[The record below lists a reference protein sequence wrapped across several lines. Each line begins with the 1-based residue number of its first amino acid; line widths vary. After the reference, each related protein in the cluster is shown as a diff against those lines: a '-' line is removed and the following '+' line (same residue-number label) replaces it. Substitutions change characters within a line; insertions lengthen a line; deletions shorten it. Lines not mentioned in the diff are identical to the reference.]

1 MKRKQRGWRPIA
13 VIGALGLGACFAAFS
28 DEGMWTFDNPPVKQL
43 KEKYNFVP
51 TQAWLD
57 HVRLASARLNDGGS
71 GAFVSPHG
79 LLLTNHHV
87 ARGQLQ
93 KDSTAAHD
101 YIKNGFYARTENEE
115 MKAPDLEVDVLVS
128 MENVTNQVV
137 SAVRQAKGEQE
148 EFAAR
153 KAVIAKIERDS
164 LEKTH
169 LRSDVVT
176 LYQGGEYWLYRCK
189 KYTDVRIV
197 FAPEQQ
203 IAYFGGD
210 FDNFTYP
217 RYDVDIAFFR
227 VYENGKPIETKDY
240 FKWNSKGAAN
250 NELVFVS
257 GNPGDS
263 DRLDTMSQILMQRD
277 VDLPLDLTVLK
288 SRIAVLEKYSAM
300 GPEQSRQ
307 AGSLIFDLA
316 NSLKAIDGM
325 EKGLLEKN
333 LIAKKQR
340 EEDDF
345 KSKVMSDP
353 KLEPYSQAWETIAN
367 ALTKARTRAKE
378 HTFRHLSSKLASLAT
393 TIVDYV
399 AEIKK
404 PDGERLPGFH
414 ISQLDSL
421 KFELYSPSPIYP
433 AMEEARLAGS
443 LTLSREQLGRD
454 DPFIKTV
461 LDGSSPDEVAKELVE
476 NTKLADP
483 EFRKKL
489 IEGGQNAVDQSTDS
503 MIKMARAL
511 DPMNRE
517 MIKWF
522 EDNVE
527 SVVQQAGEQL
537 GKARF
542 AVYGKS
548 TYPDATFTLRLSYGT
563 MKGYPMNGTKAPY
576 KTTLYG
582 LYDRAASFDY
592 EAPFNLPDRYKTG
605 RQKLDLTT
613 PMNFVTTDDILGG
626 NSGSPV
632 INRAGEIVGVIFDG
646 NIESLAGDYVY
657 EEEVNRAVAVHT
669 AVIIETLRNLFGA
682 GKLADEIEGKE

>member
-1 MKRKQRGWRPIA
+1 MKHTGRGSIA
-13 VIGALGLGACFAAFS
+13 VLVALGLCACFVALS
-28 DEGMWTFDNPPVKQL
+28 DEGMWTFDNPPLKQL
-43 KEKYNFVP
+43 REKYNFVP

-57 HVRLASARLNDGGS
+57 HVRLASARLSDGGS

-87 ARGQLQ
+87 ARDQLQ

-101 YIKNGFYARTENEE
+101 YIKNGFYAQTEDEE
-115 MKAPDLEVDVLVS
+115 LKAPDLEVDVLVS
-128 MENVTNQVV
+128 MENVTSQIVAAV
-137 SAVRQAKGEQE
+137 SKTQGEQGQ
-148 EFAAR
+148 FAAR
-153 KAVIAKIERDS
+153 KAEIAKIEQES
-164 LEKTH
+164 LKKTG

-176 LYQGGEYWLYRCK
+176 LYQGGEYWLYRYK

-240 FKWNSKGAAN
+240 LKWNSKGALN
-250 NELVFVS
+250 NELVFTS

-263 DRLDTMSQILMQRD
+263 DRLDTMSQLLVQRD
-277 VDLPLDLTVLK
+277 TELPLELTILK
-288 SRIAVLEKYSAM
+288 SRIAVLDRYSAQ
-300 GPEQSRQ
+300 GSEQARE
-307 AGSLIFDLA
+307 ADSLIFDLA

-325 EKGLLEKN
+325 HKGLLDKD

-345 KSKVMSDP
+345 KSKVMSDASL
-353 KLEPYSQAWETIAN
+353 KSYRNAWDIIAN
-367 ALTKARTRAKE
+367 AEAKAQTRVKQE
-378 HTFRHLSSKLASLAT
+378 SFRRLSSTLAQLAT

-414 ISQLDSL
+414 VSQLDSL
-421 KFELYSPSPIYP
+421 KLELYSPAPIYP
-433 AMEEARLAGS
+433 AMEEARLAGA
-443 LTLSREQLGRD
+443 LMLSREQLGPD
-454 DPFIKTV
+454 DAFIKTV
-461 LDGSSPDEVAKELVE
+461 LDGQSPEEVAKNLVE
-476 NTKLADP
+476 NTKLANP

-489 IEGGQNAVDQSTDS
+489 VEGGQPAVDESTDA
-503 MIKMARAL
+503 MIVMARKL
-511 DPMNRE
+511 DPMRRE
-517 MIKWF
+517 MIKWL

-527 SVVQQAGEQL
+527 SVLQRAGEQL

-548 TYPDATFTLRLSYGT
+548 VYPDATFTLRLSYGT
-563 MKGYPMNGTKAPY
+563 VKGYPMNGTKAPS

-592 EAPFNLPDRYKTG
+592 ESPFELPERYKTS
-605 RQKLDLTT
+605 REKLDLST

-632 INRAGEIVGVIFDG
+632 INRNGEIVGVIFDG

-657 EEEVNRAVAVHT
+657 QEEVNRAVAVHP

-682 GKLADEIEGKE
+682 GKLADEIEGKQ

>member
-1 MKRKQRGWRPIA
+1 MRPIV
-13 VIGALGLGACFAAFS
+13 VIVALGLGACFAALS
-28 DEGMWTFDNPPVKQL
+28 DEGMWTFDNPPLKQL
-43 KEKYNFVP
+43 KEKYNFAP

-57 HVRLASARLNDGGS
+57 HLRLASARLNDGGS

-87 ARGQLQ
+87 AREQLQ

-101 YIKNGFYARTENEE
+101 YIKNGFYAHTQEEE
-115 MKAPDLEVDVLVS
+115 MKATDLEVDVLVS
-128 MENVTNQVV
+128 MENVTGQVQA
-137 SAVRQAKGEQE
+137 AVKQARGEQE

-153 KAVIAKIERDS
+153 KAVIAKIEQES
-164 LEKTH
+164 LERTH

-176 LYQGGEYWLYRCK
+176 LYQGGEYWLYRYK

-203 IAYFGGD
+203 VAYFGGD

-240 FKWNSKGAAN
+240 LRWNSKGAST

-263 DRLDTMSQILMQRD
+263 DRLDTMSQLLTQRD
-277 VDLPLDLTVLK
+277 TELPLELTILK
-288 SRIAVLEKYSAM
+288 SRIGVLETYSSM
-300 GPEQSRQ
+300 GQEQSRE

-325 EKGLLEKN
+325 RKGLLDKD
-333 LIAKKQR
+333 LIAKKQQ

-345 KSKVMSDP
+345 KSKVMRDP
-353 KLEPYSQAWETIAN
+353 KLKPYSEAWDMIAS
-367 ALTKARTRAKE
+367 AETKAQTRAKE
-378 HTFRHLSSKLASLAT
+378 EVFRRLSSTLAGFAT

-399 AEIKK
+399 AEINK

-414 ISQLDSL
+414 AAQLDSL
-421 KFELYSPSPIYP
+421 KLELYSPAPIYP
-433 AMEEARLAGS
+433 AMEEARLAGA
-443 LTLSREQLGRD
+443 LRLSREQLGPE

-461 LDGSSPDEVAKELVE
+461 LDSRSPEEVAKDLVE

-489 IEGGQNAVDQSTDS
+489 IEGGENAVDQSTDS
-503 MIKMARAL
+503 MIKMAREL
-511 DPMNRE
+511 DPMHRE
-517 MIKWF
+517 MIKWL

-527 SVVQQAGEQL
+527 SVVQRAGEQL

-563 MKGYPMNGTKAPY
+563 VKGYPMNGTKAPY

-592 EAPFNLPDRYKTG
+592 QSPFQLPDRYKKG

-613 PMNFVTTDDILGG
+613 PMNFVATDDILGG

-632 INRAGEIVGVIFDG
+632 VNRNGEIVGVIFDG

-669 AVIIETLRNLFGA
+669 AVIIETLRKLFEA